1 MSSGVFAFRLEGSSM
16 LPVFKPGDIVLV
28 QPFSLKPLAL
38 SLSPGDCAVYS
49 HKGREL
55 LHRVVRTGPD
65 GAWFA
70 DDAGRLEPHLTPW
83 ENVRGKVLS
92 RNLLADGLCGRFY
105 SKIRRIV
112 NAAFRQT

>member
-1 MSSGVFAFRLEGSSM
+1 MSNGVSAFRLEGSSM
-16 LPVFKPGDIVLV
+16 LPVFKPGEIILI
-28 QPFSLKPLAL
+28 QPLIPQPSAL
-38 SLSPGDCAVYS
+38 ILSPGDCAVYS
-49 HKGREL
+49 YGGREL